1 MGTAVLPKHVKDES
15 KKEGLL
21 SRIVAFK
28 DEVLESDGGPMLDI
42 RLKEIGLDATK
53 NATRVRALM
62 QSKVGDLLKNVDG
75 ESPSA
80 NQLLA
85 LRETM
90 DTLNPH
96 SLRNDWKFKY
106 APEFLKKKMLRGYAE
121 HFESNQDHVNAI
133 FMGLLESKDALLER
147 VLDLSEQY
155 KQLKLSKEGILEEI
169 YVGEGLWE
177 KLEGHDVVEDVSEK
191 QKLDKAKNAVSRRI
205 RDLRV
210 AEQAIA
216 QFMVSINQTAEN
228 SQLLTEAIESALLVG
243 PVVLI
248 NAVNIQVALGE
259 QKNIANALDQFQS
272 GLGEMMVQNATAI
285 EDQTTQI
292 HKLYNNP
299 VVGLDYLE
307 TSYDKLA
314 NAISN
319 ANEAMNNSTLKARE
333 LSTKLAQMSEKI
345 EPIVRAGETNET
357 DKMLES

>member
-1 MGTAVLPKHVKDES
+1 MNNTPAVLPKHVKDES
-15 KKEGLL
+15 KKESLL
-21 SRIVAFK
+21 TRIVSFK
-28 DEVLESDGGPMLDI
+28 DEVLNSDGGPMLDV
-42 RLKEIGLDATK
+42 RLRDIGLEASK
-53 NATRVRALM
+53 NATRVRTLM
-62 QSKVGDLLKNVDG
+62 QSKVSDLLQNVDG

-90 DTLNPH
+90 DSLNPH

-106 APEFLKKKMLRGYAE
+106 APEFFKKKMLRTYAT
-121 HFESNQDHVNAI
+121 HFQTNQDHVNAI

-155 KQLKLSKEGILEEI
+155 KQLKLSKEQILEEI
-169 YVGEGLWE
+169 YVGEGLWDNLGDHE
-177 KLEGHDVVEDVSEK
+177 TADDATEK

-248 NAVNIQVALGE
+248 NAVNIQVALSE

-272 GLGEMMVQNATAI
+272 GLGEMMLQNATAI

-292 HKLYNNP
+292 NELYNNP
-299 VVGLDYLE
+299 VIGLDYLE
-307 TSYDKLA
+307 QSYDKLSG
-314 NAISN
+314 AIAT

-333 LSTKLAQMSEKI
+333 LSGQLAGMSEKI
-345 EPIVRAGETNET
+345 DPLIKAGE
-357 DKMLES
+357 LEKESQA